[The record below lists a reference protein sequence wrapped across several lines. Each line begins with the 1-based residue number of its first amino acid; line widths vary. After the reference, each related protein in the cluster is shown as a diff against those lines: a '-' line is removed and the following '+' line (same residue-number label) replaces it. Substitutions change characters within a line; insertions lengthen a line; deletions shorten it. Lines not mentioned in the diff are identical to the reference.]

1 MPQDKAAP
9 IKLINNDEAEIIRTL
24 ERKRLK
30 ALVEA
35 DMAVA
40 NALHRDDFQLINP
53 AGLALS
59 KEAYLGLVAK
69 GDVDYL
75 VWEPTSEIAVR
86 LHGHTAIIRYQS
98 HIDVI
103 VFGAS
108 GSLQAWHT
116 DMYEKHDGRW
126 QVVWS
131 QATEIQP

>member
-1 MPQDKAAP
+1 MPQDKPAP
-9 IKLINNDEAEIIRTL
+9 IKLTNADEAEIIRTI

-40 NALHRDDFQLINP
+40 NALHSDDFQLINP
-53 AGLALS
+53 AGVALS
-59 KEAYLGLVAK
+59 KAAYLGFVAK

-75 VWEPTSEIAVR
+75 VWEPTSDIAVR
-86 LHGHTAIIRYQS
+86 LHGNTAIIRYQS

-103 VFGAS
+103 VFGGR

-116 DMYEKHDGRW
+116 DMY
-126 QVVWS
+126 
-131 QATEIQP
+131 